1 MKSKRKLF
9 VTFLLIGFLATSTVL
24 GVQGPPSPLGIVPT
38 PTPQPLTVN
47 VWTDKS
53 AYSVGEAMRVF
64 FNVNQP
70 AYIYLY
76 DIQPDGIVR
85 LVFPNAYSQSNFVS
99 AGNHVLPDSPSY
111 HFTVHEPSG
120 VEKLQII
127 ASVNPLTLAPSSFGE
142 PFPMAAPEAIQGQI
156 MGITPEPCEPLWTT
170 AWTSFT
176 IIAPSPPPSTSC
188 QSCYRPSP
196 PSYQPAPPCYQPC
209 TPCFPFFPFF
219 GGCFRGS
226 NCCGPTIR
234 FHFGMRFDC
243 DP

>member
-1 MKSKRKLF
+1 MKSKRKFL
-9 VTFLLIGFLATSTVL
+9 VPFLLIGFLATSAVL
-24 GVQGPPSPLGIVPT
+24 GVQGAPSPLGIVPT
-38 PTPQPLTVN
+38 PTPQPLKVS

-53 AYSVGEAMRVF
+53 TYMVGETMRVF

-76 DIQPDGIVR
+76 DIQPDGVVR
-85 LVFPNAYSQSNFVS
+85 LAFPNAYSQSNFVS

-111 HFTVHEPSG
+111 HFTVHEPAG

-127 ASVNPLTLAPSSFGE
+127 ASINPLPLSPSSFGE
-142 PFPMAAPEAIQGQI
+142 PFPMATPDAIQGHI
-156 MGITPEPCEPLWTT
+156 MGITPEPCEPSWAT

-176 IIAPSPPPSTSC
+176 IIAPSPPSPC
-188 QSCYRPSP
+188 PSCYKPSP
-196 PSYQPAPPCYQPC
+196 PCYKPSPPCYKPC
-209 TPCFPFFPFF
+209 TPGFPFFPFF

-226 NCCGPTIR
+226 SLCGPTIR

>member
-1 MKSKRKLF
+1 MKTTRIFL
-9 VTFLLIGFLATSTVL
+9 VTLLLIGLLATSAVV
-24 GVQGPPSPLGIVPT
+24 GMQGPPSPLGIVPT

-53 AYSVGEAMRVF
+53 TYTVGETMRVF
-64 FNVNQP
+64 FDVNQP

-76 DIQPDGIVR
+76 DIQPDGVVR
-85 LVFPNAYSQSNFVS
+85 LVFPNAYSQNNYVS

-111 HFTVHEPSG
+111 HFTVHEPAG

-156 MGITPEPCEPLWTT
+156 MGITPEPCDPVWTT

-176 IIAPSPPPSTSC
+176 IIAPPPPSSPC
-188 QSCYRPSP
+188 QSCYQPSP
-196 PSYQPAPPCYQPC
+196 PSYQPPPPSYDPC

-226 NCCGPTIR
+226 SCGPTIR